1 MKVIGLTGNIG
12 SGKSLVSAFMNEF
25 GAAVIDADKVGHDII
40 EPNGPAYPKIVSAF
54 GRDFLLPDGHT
65 DRKAIA
71 QFVFGEQS
79 GERVK
84 ILNQI
89 THPLITESIRTM
101 LKQYAEKGYS
111 VAVIEAALLFD
122 SDIITL
128 TDENW
133 VVDAPEDVLVA
144 RAAKRDD
151 CDAEMIRDRLRKQR
165 RGDALRSLADRII
178 LNDGSVESLKEKVKR
193 EFHRIGD

>member
-151 CDAEMIRDRLRKQR
+151 CDAEMIRARLRKQR
-165 RGDALRSLADRII
+165 RGDDLRTLADRII